1 MKKVILYI
9 NQFFGQIGGEEAA
22 DHEPVL
28 AEGPVGPGLALQPQ
42 LKDAQI
48 THTVICGDDYMNEH
62 TRQAMETIE
71 GFLKDLEFDLLIA
84 GPAFFAGRYGTNCGR
99 ICQFVQQ
106 RFHVPAITCMYREN
120 PGVEMFRKDV
130 YILEGGNSA
139 AKMRKDLPKLA
150 RFANKLLAGDPI
162 LWAEEEGYF
171 SRGVRAEVVLDRSRT
186 ADQRA
191 FDMLMKKLKGEPY
204 QTESPIEIPQKVPIA
219 PPVKDP
225 SKATYL
231 FVSTGGVVPMGNPDH
246 ITTGTADH
254 YGVYDLTGQDTLK
267 AGEWESVHGGYD
279 HAYANADPLT
289 HIPLDAF
296 RKLEQEGKIGGLY
309 PKIFC
314 TVGNLNSET
323 NAVNMAREILK
334 ELQDQNISAIV
345 LGSA

>member
-1 MKKVILYI
+1 M
-9 NQFFGQIGGEEAA
+9 
-22 DHEPVL
+22 
-28 AEGPVGPGLALQPQ
+28 
-42 LKDAQI
+42 
-48 THTVICGDDYMNEH
+48 
-62 TRQAMETIE
+62 
-71 GFLKDLEFDLLIA
+71 
-84 GPAFFAGRYGTNCGR
+84 
-99 ICQFVQQ
+99 
-106 RFHVPAITCMYREN
+106 
-120 PGVEMFRKDV
+120 
-130 YILEGGNSA
+130 
-139 AKMRKDLPKLA
+139 
-150 RFANKLLAGDPI
+150 
-162 LWAEEEGYF
+162 
-171 SRGVRAEVVLDRSRT
+171 
-186 ADQRA
+186 
-191 FDMLMKKLKGEPY
+191 
-204 QTESPIEIPQKVPIA
+204 PIA